1 MKVFRTIAALMLTMG
16 IAAAAQ
22 ADWQLDNDQSHLS
35 FVTIKA
41 THIAEVHRFTQL
53 RGSLNAAGQA
63 DIEIALAS
71 LETNIPIRNERMQQM
86 LFDTDLFPSA
96 SITATFDAEMLAGLT
111 AGDSRMLDISAQ
123 LRIKDSSIPVSV
135 PVLAAR
141 LNAETLVVTSA
152 RPVLVSADSVGLTE
166 GVEKLREVA
175 GLPSI
180 SRAVPVSFV
189 LTFRA
194 SPQI

>member
-1 MKVFRTIAALMLTMG
+1 MKVFRTIAALLLTMG
-16 IAAAAQ
+16 IPAAAQ
-22 ADWQLDNDQSHLS
+22 AAWQLDNDQSHLS

-53 RGSLNAAGQA
+53 RGSLNPAGQA

>member
-1 MKVFRTIAALMLTMG
+1 MKVFRTIAALLLTMG

-71 LETNIPIRNERMQQM
+71 VETNIPIRNERMQQM

-96 SITATFDAEMLAGLT
+96 GITATFDAEMLAGLT

>member
-1 MKVFRTIAALMLTMG
+1 MKVFRTIAALLLTISMAG
-16 IAAAAQ
+16 AAQ
-22 ADWQLDNDQSHLS
+22 ANWQLDNDQSHLS

-71 LETNIPIRNERMQQM
+71 VETNIPIRNERMQQM

-96 SITATFDAEMLAGLT
+96 GITATFDAEVLAGLA

-123 LRIKDSSIPVSV
+123 LQIKDNSIPVSV

-141 LNAETLVVTSA
+141 LNAETLLVTSA
-152 RPVLVSADSVGLTE
+152 QPVLVSAESVGLTE

-194 SPQI
+194 GQSI

>member
-1 MKVFRTIAALMLTMG
+1 MKVFRTIAALLLTMG

-71 LETNIPIRNERMQQM
+71 VETNIPIRNERMQQM

-96 SITATFDAEMLAGLT
+96 GITATFDAEMLAGLA

-141 LNAETLVVTSA
+141 LNAKTLLVTSA
-152 RPVLVSADSVGLTE
+152 RPVLVSADSVGLTA

>member
-71 LETNIPIRNERMQQM
+71 LETKIPIRNERMQQM

>member
-1 MKVFRTIAALMLTMG
+1 MKVFRTIAALLLTMA

-22 ADWQLDNDQSHLS
+22 ADWQLDNDQSHLT

-71 LETNIPIRNERMQQM
+71 VETNIPIRNERMQQM

-96 SITATFDAEMLAGLT
+96 GITATFDAEMLAGLT

>member
-1 MKVFRTIAALMLTMG
+1 MKVFRTIAALLLTMA

-22 ADWQLDNDQSHLS
+22 ADWQLDNDQSHLT

-71 LETNIPIRNERMQQM
+71 VETNIPIRNERMQQM

-96 SITATFDAEMLAGLT
+96 GITATFDAEMLAGLT

-166 GVEKLREVA
+166 GVEKLREIA

>member
-1 MKVFRTIAALMLTMG
+1 MKVFRTIAALLLTMA

-22 ADWQLDNDQSHLS
+22 ADWQLDNNQSHLT

-53 RGSLNAAGQA
+53 QGSLNPAGQA

-111 AGDSRMLDISAQ
+111 AGDSQCWISAPNCVSRTAAFPSAYPF
-123 LRIKDSSIPVSV
+123 LR
-135 PVLAAR
+135 
-141 LNAETLVVTSA
+141 LV
-152 RPVLVSADSVGLTE
+152 
-166 GVEKLREVA
+166 
-175 GLPSI
+175 
-180 SRAVPVSFV
+180 
-189 LTFRA
+189 
-194 SPQI
+194 

>member
-1 MKVFRTIAALMLTMG
+1 MKVFRTIAALLLTMA

-22 ADWQLDNDQSHLS
+22 ADWQLDNDQSHLT

-71 LETNIPIRNERMQQM
+71 VETNIPIRDERMQQM

-96 SITATFDAEMLAGLT
+96 GITATFDAEMLAGLT

>member
-1 MKVFRTIAALMLTMG
+1 MKAFRTLAALILTMG
-16 IAAAAQ
+16 IAGAAQ

-71 LETNIPIRNERMQQM
+71 VETNIPIRNERMQQM

-96 SITATFDAEMLAGLT
+96 GISAAFDAEVLAGLA
-111 AGDSRMLDISAQ
+111 AGDSRMLDVSAQ
-123 LRIKDSSIPVSV
+123 LRIKDNSIPFSV

-141 LNAETLVVTSA
+141 LNAETLLVTSTQ
-152 RPVLVSADSVGLTE
+152 PVLVSAESVGLTE
-166 GVEKLREVA
+166 GVEKLREIA
-175 GLPSI
+175 GLPDI

-194 SPQI
+194 GQSI

>member
-1 MKVFRTIAALMLTMG
+1 MKVFRTIAALLLTMG

-22 ADWQLDNDQSHLS
+22 ADWQLDNDQSHLT

-71 LETNIPIRNERMQQM
+71 VETNIPIRDERMQQM

-96 SITATFDAEMLAGLT
+96 GITATFDAEMLAGLT

>member
-1 MKVFRTIAALMLTMG
+1 M
-16 IAAAAQ
+16 
-22 ADWQLDNDQSHLS
+22 D
-35 FVTIKA
+35 
-41 THIAEVHRFTQL
+41 
-53 RGSLNAAGQA
+53 
-63 DIEIALAS
+63 
-71 LETNIPIRNERMQQM
+71 ERMQQM

-96 SITATFDAEMLAGLT
+96 GITATFDAEMLAGLT

-180 SRAVPVSFV
+180 SRAVPASFV